1 VSDLAHIL
9 RAHHEEIERRWLAAA
24 SELVGDEYRE
34 MLQSP
39 LGVRLLRKILD
50 DLVAYEEAEEYQ
62 ATAVL
67 RRIEEEAAAEAR
79 HRVALGF
86 ALSDILIA
94 LQAIR
99 ATMWDALIDAL
110 AAGQLPP
117 LGETMAQM
125 KEVDQ
130 LLDCIVRAEVAGS
143 LAAGHASP
151 DA

>member
-1 VSDLAHIL
+1 VNDLFDIM
-9 RAHHEEIERRWLAAA
+9 RARREDIERRWLTAA
-24 SELVGDEYRE
+24 SALVGDEYRE

-39 LGVRLLRKILD
+39 LGMRLLHKILD
-50 DLVAYEEAEEYQ
+50 DLADYGAAEEYQ

-86 ALSDILIA
+86 ALADILAA

-99 ATMWDALIDAL
+99 TAVWDVFIDAV
-110 AAGQLPP
+110 AEGRLPP
-117 LGETMAQM
+117 LGQAMAEM
-125 KEVDQ
+125 KEMDQ
-130 LLDCIVRAEVAGS
+130 LLDRIVRAEVAGS
-143 LAAGHASP
+143 LTARQRPA

>member
-1 VSDLAHIL
+1 VSSLAHVL
-9 RAHHEEIERRWLAAA
+9 RARHQEIERRWLAAA

-39 LGVRLLRKILD
+39 LGVRLLRKIID
-50 DLVAYEEAEEYQ
+50 DLVAYDEAEEYQ

-86 ALSDILIA
+86 ALADILVA
-94 LQAIR
+94 LQVIR
-99 ATMWDALIDAL
+99 TTMWDALIDAL
-110 AAGQLPP
+110 AAGELPP
-117 LGETMAQM
+117 PGQTMAEM
-125 KEVDQ
+125 KEVDR

-143 LAAGHASP
+143 LAAGQQSP